1 MAHEQSKS
9 RTRKCLCLQ
18 TVKQQMYTVQ
28 QQCLVIGQLISNGI
42 NTELACNDQKK
53 ICYLINSADGRDR
66 GCLSHISQAH
76 TGDPAFKYSTCCLPP
91 YHHLL
96 CVHRATGHHLTLG
109 IIMPQALPKL
119 SGKCTST
126 GTSLREWSAG
136 IQTHTQGKQE
146 GLLSRISPGIFSALS
161 NPVSG
166 LSYVA
171 YTELCCC
178 LR

>member
-42 NTELACNDQKK
+42 NTELACNDHKK

-76 TGDPAFKYSTCCLPP
+76 TGGPAFKYSTCCLPP

-109 IIMPQALPKL
+109 IICHKHCPNSRANVPALVL
-119 SGKCTST
+119 
-126 GTSLREWSAG
+126 
-136 IQTHTQGKQE
+136 H
-146 GLLSRISPGIFSALS
+146 
-161 NPVSG
+161 
-166 LSYVA
+166 
-171 YTELCCC
+171 
-178 LR
+178 